1 MFRKITLS
9 LFSAAIFS
17 TSGALLASGQADYEK
32 ALSNAKA
39 EQEAAQ
45 AVGGEWRDTGKTL
58 KKAEAAAKEGNY
70 GVATKLASKAEFQ
83 SKIGQEQAKSQ
94 VNAGNPGYLN

>member
-9 LFSAAIFS
+9 LFSVAIIS
-17 TSGALLASGQADYEK
+17 TSSTLLASGQADYEK
-32 ALSNAKA
+32 ALSNAKT
-39 EQEAAQ
+39 EQKAAQ

-58 KKAEAAAKEGNY
+58 KKAETAAEEGNY

-83 SKIGQEQAKSQ
+83 SKMGQEQAKSQ
-94 VNAGNPGYLN
+94 ANAGNPGYLN